1 MWQRSADLSR
11 QAYKVTPFDPDDHLL
26 LYHSQLRR
34 QSGAAPGASLSL
46 TPAQLGVHRALY
58 CWRDAVARADDESP
72 TSLLPNHLLLKLAQ
86 HAPRDGAAAR
96 GSSLDAHLR
105 SSMAGAAAM
114 ATNRGDEEL
123 SKYGRNSYQLI
134 GY

>member
-1 MWQRSADLSR
+1 MCIRDRSELATMSSSFFVSAWNSIVD
-11 QAYKVTPFDPDDHLL
+11 AAPF
-26 LYHSQLRR
+26 
-34 QSGAAPGASLSL
+34 GAALGGGGSGGGSGGDASSAFGAS
-46 TPAQLGVHRALY
+46 
-58 CWRDAVARADDESP
+58 DAVLSARSSRP
-72 TSLLPNHLLLKLAQ
+72 RG
-86 HAPRDGAAAR
+86 APRDGAAAR

-114 ATNRGDEEL
+114 ATDRGDEEL

>member
-1 MWQRSADLSR
+1 MAESSETSAR
-11 QAYKVTPFDPDDHLL
+11 T
-26 LYHSQLRR
+26 
-34 QSGAAPGASLSL
+34 SGDASSAFGAS
-46 TPAQLGVHRALY
+46 
-58 CWRDAVARADDESP
+58 DAVLSARSSRP
-72 TSLLPNHLLLKLAQ
+72 RG
-86 HAPRDGAAAR
+86 APRDGAAAR

-134 GY
+134 GTKVRVQQ